1 MATVRMTNQLR
12 SDILR
17 NACDAFDIANPQPEL
32 GNDNHR
38 VLRQALLEMPV
49 HDMIRQIVSS
59 GFKSFNISTPSE
71 KEVTAVDIHPENPDS
86 GFPGR
91 ISNISVRYKTIQ
103 LQSPLRVHS
112 NTYGN
117 PDVFI
122 ADMKPEHR
130 GPVQRMILD
139 LSEKQSEHS
148 DKRHSYRMSIKQLV
162 EKCTSVKQFL
172 DAWPAGEQF
181 VPVEALQRMQQK
193 VTRQQRAQKIREE
206 INFDASDVNEVVLTA
221 KVMGL

>member
-17 NACDAFDIANPQPEL
+17 NACNAFEIANPQPEL
-32 GNDNHR
+32 SNDNHR
-38 VLRQALLEMPV
+38 VLRQALLEMRV
-49 HDMIRQIVSS
+49 HDIIRQIASL
-59 GFKSFNISTPSE
+59 GFKSFNISIPSE

-91 ISNISVRYKTIQ
+91 TPNTSMRYKTVQ
-103 LQSPLRVHS
+103 LQSPLRVHC
-112 NTYGN
+112 NTYNN
-117 PDVFI
+117 PDVYI
-122 ADMKPEHR
+122 GDMEPEHR

-139 LSEKQSEHS
+139 LSEKQAEYGQKYHE
-148 DKRHSYRMSIKQLV
+148 YRRTIDRLLDQ
-162 EKCTSVKQFL
+162 CTSVKQFL

-206 INFDASDVNEVVLTA
+206 VNFDASEVNEVVLTA

>member
-12 SDILR
+12 RDILR
-17 NACDAFDIANPQPEL
+17 NACDAFEIANPQPEL
-32 GNDNHR
+32 SNDNHR
-38 VLRQALLEMPV
+38 VLRQALLEMRV
-49 HDMIRQIVSS
+49 HDIIRQIASL
-59 GFKSFNISTPSE
+59 GFKSFNISIPSE

-91 ISNISVRYKTIQ
+91 TPNTSMRYKTVQ
-103 LQSPLRVHS
+103 LQSPLRVHC
-112 NTYGN
+112 NTYNN
-117 PDVFI
+117 PDVYI
-122 ADMKPEHR
+122 GDMEPEHR

-139 LSEKQSEHS
+139 LSEKQAEYGQKYHE
-148 DKRHSYRMSIKQLV
+148 YRRTIDRLLDQ
-162 EKCTSVKQFL
+162 CTSVKQFL

-206 INFDASDVNEVVLTA
+206 VNFDASEVNEVVLTA

>member
-1 MATVRMTNQLR
+1 MTNQLR
-12 SDILR
+12 RDILR
-17 NACDAFDIANPQPEL
+17 NACDAFEIANPHPEL
-32 GNDNHR
+32 SNDNYR

-49 HDMIRQIVSS
+49 HDIIRQVVNS
-59 GFKSFNISTPSE
+59 GFKSFNISIPSE
-71 KEVTAVDIHPENPDS
+71 KEVTAVDIHPDNPDS

-91 ISNISVRYKTIQ
+91 IPNTSLRYKTIQ
-103 LQSPLRVHS
+103 LQSPLRIHS

-130 GPVQRMILD
+130 GPVHHMILD
-139 LSEKQSEHS
+139 LSEKQSEHGQKYN
-148 DKRHSYRMSIKQLV
+148 DYRKTIDRLLDQ
-162 EKCTSVKQFL
+162 CTSVKQFL

-206 INFDASDVNEVVLTA
+206 VNFDATDVNEVVLTA

>member
-12 SDILR
+12 RDILG
-17 NACDAFDIANPQPEL
+17 NACDAFEIANPQPEL
-32 GNDNHR
+32 SNDNHR

-59 GFKSFNISTPSE
+59 GFKSFNISVPSE
-71 KEVTAVDIHPENPDS
+71 KEVTAVDIHPDNPDS

-91 ISNISVRYKTIQ
+91 TSNTSLRYKTVQ

-139 LSEKQSEHS
+139 LSEKQAEHGQ
-148 DKRHSYRMSIKQLV
+148 KYHEYRRTIDRLLDQ
-162 EKCTSVKQFL
+162 CTSVKQFL

-206 INFDASDVNEVVLTA
+206 VNFDASDVNEVVLTA

>member
-1 MATVRMTNQLR
+1 MTHQLR
-12 SDILR
+12 RDILR
-17 NACDAFDIANPQPEL
+17 NACDAFEIANPQPEL
-32 GNDNHR
+32 SNDNHR

-49 HDMIRQIVSS
+49 HDMIRIIIGS
-59 GFKSFNISTPSE
+59 GFKSFNISAPSE
-71 KEVTAVDIHPENPDS
+71 KEVTAVDIHPENSDS

-91 ISNISVRYKTIQ
+91 APSISMRYKTVQ

-117 PDVFI
+117 PDVYI

-130 GPVQRMILD
+130 GPVHRMILD
-139 LSEKQSEHS
+139 LSEKQVEHGQ
-148 DKRHSYRMSIKQLV
+148 KYHEYRKTIDRLLDQ
-162 EKCTSVKQFL
+162 CTSVKQFL

-206 INFDASDVNEVVLTA
+206 VNFDASDVNEVVLTA